1 MAVTPEKNRVNKQLI
16 KCKQTAV
23 TFKTMNP
30 FFPLGSLTTYI
41 KHFEM
46 QAFVS
51 ELGFNY
57 TRGFDSGSEYIL
69 QKSKQIFVNKQLSCG
84 LLK

>member
-1 MAVTPEKNRVNKQLI
+1 
-16 KCKQTAV
+16 
-23 TFKTMNP
+23 MNP

-51 ELGFNY
+51 ELGFND
-57 TRGFDSGSEYIL
+57 TRGFDSGSEYVL
-69 QKSKQIFVNKQLSCG
+69 QKSKQIFVNMTEDFSPKALVVVG
-84 LLK
+84 RL

>member
-1 MAVTPEKNRVNKQLI
+1 MQTNF
-16 KCKQTAV
+16 CKQTAV

-51 ELGFNY
+51 ELGFND
-57 TRGFDSGSEYIL
+57 TRGFDSGSEYVL
-69 QKSKQIFVNKQLSCG
+69 QKSNFL
-84 LLK
+84 